1 MSIEEKKQ
9 LKKLYD
15 REYRKKNREKLND
28 IKKEWAKN
36 NPDKIKES
44 RLKNKDAKKIIDKK
58 YASKN
63 REKLNAIKKKWS
75 KNNPDKIKASN
86 LKYHKNKMLTDKL
99 YKLKHLIG
107 NIIRDSLKRNGYSK
121 NYKSIDILGCSISD
135 FKIYLDSKFEDWMT
149 WENYGNPKDG
159 IYEINKTWDID
170 HIIPLNSASI
180 EDDIIKLNNYTNLQP
195 LCSYYNRFIK
205 KDKSAA
211 DKQIIQIIYNK

>member
-1 MSIEEKKQ
+1 M
-9 LKKLYD
+9 
-15 REYRKKNREKLND
+15 
-28 IKKEWAKN
+28 
-36 NPDKIKES
+36 
-44 RLKNKDAKKIIDKK
+44 
-58 YASKN
+58 
-63 REKLNAIKKKWS
+63 
-75 KNNPDKIKASN
+75 
-86 LKYHKNKMLTDKL
+86 KYHKNKMLTDKL

>member
-1 MSIEEKKQ
+1 MIHFP
-9 LKKLYD
+9 LF
-15 REYRKKNREKLND
+15 LND

-135 FKIYLDSKFEDWMT
+135 FKIYLDSKRW
-149 WENYGNPKDG
+149 Y
-159 IYEINKTWDID
+159 
-170 HIIPLNSASI
+170 L
-180 EDDIIKLNNYTNLQP
+180 
-195 LCSYYNRFIK
+195 
-205 KDKSAA
+205 
-211 DKQIIQIIYNK
+211 